1 MSWANDTVD
10 FMADP
15 FGLGN
20 SLLGGISK
28 SLGLDNN
35 SVIDRAQGTLDEVL
49 GYSND
54 VSRTNK
60 NLYQNYL
67 DKMQGTYGTGAQN
80 YDATVQRLAD
90 AIGDGS
96 DLTGFNYRGNVN
108 DFYDKFANQRAQ
120 QAMDAISS
128 NASSGGSRFSSSYN
142 DAVAAKQQAL
152 ASEEWSKAY
161 DKMMQ
166 DRSQQLAEWN
176 AGQSQKQNYLYN
188 LGTLTGL
195 YGNDRNQ
202 LTDALGNYYSNM
214 ANQNNSDLQVYSD
227 ITANKANLD
236 AQRKS
241 GIGSA
246 LGAIGSVIGAIF

>member
-1 MSWANDTVD
+1 MAWINDTLE
-10 FMADP
+10 FMSDP
-15 FGLGN
+15 FSMGHSFSGGL
-20 SLLGGISK
+20 SK
-28 SLGLDNN
+28 SLGFDN
-35 SVIDRAQGTLDEVL
+35 SDVIDRAQGTLDQVL
-49 GYSND
+49 DYSND
-54 VSRTNK
+54 VSRENQG
-60 NLYQNYL
+60 LYRNYL
-67 DKMQGTYGTGAQN
+67 DRMQGIYGSGAGN

-96 DLTGFNYRGNVN
+96 DLTGFSYNGNVN
-108 DFYDKFANQRAQ
+108 DFYDRFANQRAQ

-152 ASEEWSKAY
+152 ASEEWSKAF

-176 AGQSQKQNYLYN
+176 AGQTQKQNYLNN
-188 LGTLTGL
+188 LGNLTGI

-236 AQRKS
+236 AQRKN
-241 GIGSA
+241 GIGSM
-246 LGAIGSVIGAIF
+246 LGSVGSLVASIF